1 MYTTPMN
8 IYMYIGSTFTFIF
21 TLVWVYTLGAALYL
35 KAEAYINGRPAVR
48 SEYLRLLLESFTE
61 GTPSLY
67 SDDRRQYQDAG
78 LDHTRALTGDN
89 VAGIIFLGFG
99 IILSTILVWPIT
111 LTILGLRGLRRYNT
125 DEEFHKLF
133 EREAKPATVERKVK
147 PATVKIP
154 KPKKE
159 FQLRL

>member
-1 MYTTPMN
+1 MK
-8 IYMYIGSTFTFIF
+8 IYMYIGSTLALVF
-21 TLVWVYTLGAALYL
+21 TLVWVYTVGIALYL

-48 SEYLRLLLESFTE
+48 SEYLRLLLEGFTE

-67 SDDRRQYQDAG
+67 TEDRRQYQDAG

-133 EREAKPATVERKVK
+133 ERKVQVTKTSKVRDPWKPPTDSITYKK
-147 PATVKIP
+147 
-154 KPKKE
+154 KKE
-159 FQLRL
+159 FKLKL